1 MTATIP
7 ATATAA
13 AGRARDLAELI
24 TERAALHPASEAL
37 LKIADL
43 LTTAATSLE
52 TTDAPVMDGITVTNT
67 TPAEACFAL
76 MDAQAVALGNPN
88 AGISDHVMWYVTAP
102 ITRRVPELEQLNP
115 VSTQLARQE
124 VSLRTR
130 IALAAAELETTANE
144 DTRHDVLEALLNLHR
159 MFDRLADSVAVD
171 NNRPCNRR

>member
-1 MTATIP
+1 MNATIP

-76 MDAQAVALGNPN
+76 LDAQGVAQGNPL

-102 ITRRVPELEQLNP
+102 ITRRVPELEPLNP
-115 VSTQLARQE
+115 VSPQLARQE
-124 VSLRTR
+124 ASLRTR
-130 IALAAAELETTANE
+130 IALAADELRTTTDA
-144 DTRHDVLEALLNLHR
+144 DTRRDVLEALLNLHR
-159 MFDRLADSVAVD
+159 MFDHLADSVAFD
-171 NNRPCNRR
+171 ARPCNRR